1 MASDLPNNG
10 DPISLQGSPLRDH
23 ALFLDVDGTLLPI
36 AERPHEVQV
45 PRGLLDLLQRLQQE
59 LLGAIALVSGR
70 AIADLDGLFAPLL
83 LPSAGVHG
91 LERRNHSAAYTSN
104 ANREGLDA
112 LRPLLSDFVERH
124 PGLLLEDKAFSLA
137 LHYRLLP
144 AMEAQVQRFLSATIA
159 EDHPSLELTRG
170 KMVFEVKPQGVN
182 KGTAIQG
189 FMAEAPFRGRRP
201 IFVGDDATDEDG
213 FLVVNQMQGITVRVG
228 SKKASEAEHNLPNE
242 AAVHAWLKH
251 LVDHPETA

>member
-1 MASDLPNNG
+1 MASDLRNNA
-10 DPISLQGSPLRDH
+10 DPISLLGRPLGDH

-45 PRGLLDLLQRLQQE
+45 SKDLLNLLQRLQHE

-91 LERRNHSAAYTSN
+91 LERRGHSAAYTSE
-104 ANREGLDA
+104 ADREALDA
-112 LRPLLSDFVERH
+112 LRPLFSDFVEHH

-170 KMVFEVKPQGVN
+170 KMVFEVKPRGIN
-182 KGTAIQG
+182 KGTAIQT
-189 FMAEAPFRGRRP
+189 FMSEAPFHGRRP

-213 FLVVNQMQGITVRVG
+213 FLVVNNMQGITLRVG
-228 SKKASEAEHNLPNE
+228 SNKASEAEHSLPDE
-242 AAVHAWLKH
+242 AAVHAWLKR
-251 LVDHPETA
+251 LADHPETA